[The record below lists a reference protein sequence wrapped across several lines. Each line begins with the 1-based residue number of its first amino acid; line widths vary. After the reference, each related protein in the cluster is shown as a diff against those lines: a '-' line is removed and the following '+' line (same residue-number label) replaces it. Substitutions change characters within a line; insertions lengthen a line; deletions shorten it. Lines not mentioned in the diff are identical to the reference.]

1 MTFSELGLKEELLQG
16 LTDLGFE
23 SPTPIQQQA
32 IPVLLEGD
40 RDLVALAQT
49 GTGKTAGFGLPMLN
63 LTEAGTMR
71 VQSVVLSP
79 TRELGNQIAEDLK
92 KYSKHMKGIKI
103 VCVYGGA
110 NISTQ
115 IRELKR
121 GCNIIVATPGR
132 LIDLIKRGAA
142 RLEDVDRVILDEAD
156 EMLNMG
162 FKDDLDFILGQTPKT
177 KKTWLFSATM
187 AKEVERIS
195 RNYMDNPF
203 KITVGSQNE
212 GAKNITHKYYL
223 VQQRNR
229 FSALKRIV
237 DCHPQIFGLIF
248 CRTKR
253 DTQEISDRLMADGYS
268 VDALHGDLSQ
278 QQRDRVMDKF
288 RNHKIQLLCATDVA
302 ARGIDVSDITH
313 VINYELPEDSE
324 SYTHRSGRTARAGK
338 EGESLAIITDK
349 DKFKIRRIEKIINK
363 KFVHDQVPNGDVVCE
378 AQLFKLIANVKE
390 TKIIEAEFSK
400 YRERVYAEFEEFSK
414 EEIIEH
420 FVSRDFNKFIEYY
433 KDANDVNHTGGRDR
447 GGDRGE
453 RRDRGS
459 DRGDRRDRGRDR
471 GERRERGD
479 RGDRAPRGERR
490 DRGDRPE
497 RGERRERGESDRGGD
512 RGAQEGFKTIFLNLG
527 SSDDMDKGKLIDF
540 VCNESALRG
549 RVIGKIRMN
558 DKFSFLEVENDSAD
572 KVKESLDGSVCGGRS
587 LRAEFA
593 KPRR

>member
-1 MTFSELGLKEELLQG
+1 MKFSELGLKKELLQG

-23 SPTPIQQQA
+23 TPTPIQQQA

-63 LTEAGTMR
+63 LTEAGHMK

-92 KYSKHMKGIKI
+92 NYSKHMKGIKI

-142 RLEDVDRVILDEAD
+142 KLDDVDRVVLDEAD

-162 FKDDLDFILGQTPKT
+162 FKDDLDFILGQTPEDKT
-177 KKTWLFSATM
+177 TWLFSATM
-187 AKEVERIS
+187 AREVERIS

-212 GAKNITHKYYL
+212 GAKNIEHKYYK
-223 VQQRNR
+223 VQHRNR
-229 FSALKRIV
+229 YSALKRIV

-253 DTQEISDRLMADGYS
+253 DTQEISDRLMAEGYS

-278 QQRDRVMDKF
+278 HQRDRVMDKF
-288 RNHKIQLLCATDVA
+288 RNRKIQLLCATDVA

-313 VINYELPEDSE
+313 VINYELPEDIE

-338 EGESLAIITDK
+338 QGESLAIITDK
-349 DKFKIRRIEKIINK
+349 DLYKIRRIEKIIKK
-363 KFVHDQVPNGDVVCE
+363 KFIHDQVPNGEFVME
-378 AQLFKLIANVKE
+378 AQLFKLIAKVKE
-390 TKIIEAEFSK
+390 TKIIEEEFSK
-400 YRERVYAEFEEFSK
+400 YRDRVFSEFEEFSK

-420 FVSRDFNKFIEYY
+420 FISRDFNKFIEYY
-433 KDANDVNHTGGRDR
+433 KDSNDVNHSGGR
-447 GGDRGE
+447 
-453 RRDRGS
+453 
-459 DRGDRRDRGRDR
+459 DRGDRRDRRDRRDR
-471 GERRERGD
+471 GPRGD
-479 RGDRAPRGERR
+479 RGDRRDRR
-490 DRGDRPE
+490 DRGDR
-497 RGERRERGESDRGGD
+497 RDRRDRSDRGNRREG
-512 RGAQEGFKTIFLNLG
+512 GAQEGFNTIFLNLG
-527 SSDDMDKGKLIDF
+527 SSDGMDKGKLIDF
-540 VCNESALRG
+540 VCNESSIRG

-572 KVKESLDGSVCGGRS
+572 NIKNALDGSDYQGRS

>member
-23 SPTPIQQQA
+23 TPTPIQQQA
-32 IPVLLEGD
+32 IPILLEGD

-63 LTEAGTMR
+63 LTEAGHMK

-92 KYSKHMKGIKI
+92 KYSKHMKGIKV

-142 RLEDVDRVILDEAD
+142 KLEDVNRVILDEAD

-162 FKDDLDFILGQTPKT
+162 FKDDLDFILGQTPNEKT
-177 KKTWLFSATM
+177 TWLFSATM

-212 GAKNITHKYYL
+212 GAKNIVHKYFK
-223 VQQRNR
+223 VQHRNR
-229 FSALKRIV
+229 YSALKRIV

-253 DTQEISDRLMADGYS
+253 DTQEISDRLMAEGYS

-288 RNHKIQLLCATDVA
+288 RNKKIQLLCATDVA

-338 EGESLAIITDK
+338 QGESLAIITDK
-349 DKFKIRRIEKIINK
+349 DIYKIRRIEKIIKK
-363 KFVHDQVPNGDVVCE
+363 KFIHDQVPSGDVVME
-378 AQLFKLIANVKE
+378 AQLFKLIAHVKE
-390 TKIIEAEFSK
+390 TKVIEEEFSK
-400 YRERVYAEFEEFSK
+400 YRERVMAEFEEFSK

-420 FVSRDFNKFIEYY
+420 FMSRDFKKFIEYY
-433 KDANDVNHTGGRDR
+433 KDSNDVNHSGGRERGERNDRGGDRRDR
-447 GGDRGE
+447 GRGDRGDRRDRGDRGE
-453 RRDRGS
+453 RRDRGP
-459 DRGDRRDRGRDR
+459 R
-471 GERRERGD
+471 GERGD
-479 RGDRAPRGERR
+479 RGERR
-490 DRGDRPE
+490 DRTD
-497 RGERRERGESDRGGD
+497 RGERRDA
-512 RGAQEGFKTIFLNLG
+512 GAQEGFNTIFLNVG
-527 SSDDMDKGKLIDF
+527 SSDGMDKGKLIDF
-540 VCNESALRG
+540 VCNESSIRG

-572 KVKESLDGSVCGGRS
+572 NIKNALDGSDYEGRS